1 MRIVADKGQD
11 AVDEMR
17 VTCDWLEESLKVGQ
31 VKKGIVVD
39 ARNVRHVCS
48 SGPPPPTKS
57 LLHRDVAMAI
67 LNSWKKNKVAVL
79 HTLRQ

>member
-31 VKKGIVVD
+31 VKKGIASSRSQTDKRKRQDGRDMMFGVLTPLHNMIPGQLVD
-39 ARNVRHVCS
+39 LARET
-48 SGPPPPTKS
+48 PTY
-57 LLHRDVAMAI
+57 
-67 LNSWKKNKVAVL
+67 
-79 HTLRQ
+79 Q